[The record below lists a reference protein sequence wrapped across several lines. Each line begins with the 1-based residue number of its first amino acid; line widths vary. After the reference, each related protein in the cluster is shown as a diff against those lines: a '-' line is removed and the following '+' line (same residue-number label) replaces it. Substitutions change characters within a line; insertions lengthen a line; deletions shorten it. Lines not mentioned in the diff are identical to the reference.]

1 LKKVGVIIF
10 IFCIVLALGLVF
22 LRRVHIT
29 RKNTPKSTPS
39 VVSQQE
45 GQEVQ
50 SKPIES
56 QTPQKQDTQQP
67 DNKSGSASANS
78 VVLDKVVAEEKLDYS
93 GADQTT
99 IGQVESKN
107 CYLQGTQ
114 IVYCANIKATM
125 GTSEQIMKYYCT
137 YSTYESL
144 QVGQALSVI
153 YKQTTAN
160 TYGIMS
166 VQLANG

>member
-10 IFCIVLALGLVF
+10 VFCIVLALGLVF

-29 RKNTPKSTPS
+29 RKDTPKSTPS

-50 SKPIES
+50 SKPIDS
-56 QTPQKQDTQQP
+56 QTTQKQDSQQP
-67 DNKSGSASANS
+67 DNKSGSASADS
-78 VVLDKVVAEEKLDYS
+78 VVLNKVVAEEKLNYS
-93 GADQTT
+93 GTDQTT

-114 IVYCANIKATM
+114 IVYCVSIKATM
-125 GTSEQIMKYYCT
+125 GTSEQTMKYYCT

-144 QVGQALSVI
+144 QVGQSLSVI

-160 TYGIMS
+160 TFAIMS
-166 VQLANG
+166 VQLADD